1 MKAALSTPSQNVCMR
16 TITSQ
21 LSLAHFQTVERA
33 RAQESESD
41 TVRLQSRVRTHLRSS
56 SVRRSSGRHPQ
67 HHSSSKTTMDLPHT
81 LMIKNDNRE
90 SGFRLVLGQL
100 VRIVTQKSFVQIWQ
114 YQCQKYNQPESFLAS
129 LGVGH
134 WPCFQVVLCSNPDA
148 SLRYA
153 YFMAVQWFIIQ
164 LPTGLANI
172 K

>member
-1 MKAALSTPSQNVCMR
+1 MMVMYFIDDSLLVCVVLGHYKAE
-16 TITSQ
+16 TSAACCVAGGSSIYNDQ
-21 LSLAHFQTVERA
+21 GSFSFLLEH
-33 RAQESESD
+33 
-41 TVRLQSRVRTHLRSS
+41 RSS

-114 YQCQKYNQPESFLAS
+114 YQYQKYNQPESFLAS

-134 WPCFQVVLCSNPDA
+134 WPCYQVVLCSNPEEVELSSTPVD
-148 SLRYA
+148 
-153 YFMAVQWFIIQ
+153 MWTQGHVH
-164 LPTGLANI
+164 I
-172 K
+172 KDWQPP